1 MQVPS
6 QPEKAGASLHPGCCC
21 GLACRWSPYAL
32 PPPESHATP
41 GNRRRCGR
49 LRRSDMLGEPHAH
62 LRWMS
67 SAPDALPIGTRACE
81 LAELVS
87 RALGR
92 LWHVGWRHTFL
103 SRCQFA
109 AAFQRQKIR
118 VGRAALLGLPW
129 SRSCRRGF
137 KFARVRTRA
146 GSGLGSSWATAKPID
161 GV

>member
-1 MQVPS
+1 MTS
-6 QPEKAGASLHPGCCC
+6 
-21 GLACRWSPYAL
+21 L
-32 PPPESHATP
+32 PPKLARAAASTDH
-41 GNRRRCGR
+41 
-49 LRRSDMLGEPHAH
+49 LLGEPHAH

-118 VGRAALLGLPW
+118 VGRAALPELPW
-129 SRSCRRGF
+129 PLNTQCSPIASCP
-137 KFARVRTRA
+137 TE
-146 GSGLGSSWATAKPID
+146 
-161 GV
+161 